1 MQGLLIRTL
10 DGAYQQMRSYSVSGK
25 EIKPEKITASRLKKR
40 ANGRP
45 KTLMRGHLITYLMSQ
60 PDLRSHLGPFLK
72 KYINN
77 NPSVGVFVK

>member
-1 MQGLLIRTL
+1 VQGLLIRTL